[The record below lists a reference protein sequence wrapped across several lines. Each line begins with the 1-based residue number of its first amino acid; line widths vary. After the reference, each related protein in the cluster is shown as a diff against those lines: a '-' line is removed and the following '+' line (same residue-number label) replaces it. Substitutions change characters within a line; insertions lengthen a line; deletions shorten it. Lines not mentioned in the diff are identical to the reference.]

1 MIKPDRPPFCP
12 HSGNI
17 RLASGTI
24 YIGER
29 PSNEKTYKSKVV
41 MYPSKKKENIMT
53 KASQYIFLR
62 CPGISLFEW
71 YRLFYL
77 TSAPEE
83 DYISKHLGL
92 GEYDWKQF
100 LIIAAAGCKSVKSDD
115 TVTTIITLATALLI
129 SSFCYASTN
138 NSSDNSNSSN
148 NTAKLKSIECQS

>member
-129 SSFCYASTN
+129 SSFCYASFGKGL
-138 NSSDNSNSSN
+138 SQEQFQ
-148 NTAKLKSIECQS
+148 AKAQPG